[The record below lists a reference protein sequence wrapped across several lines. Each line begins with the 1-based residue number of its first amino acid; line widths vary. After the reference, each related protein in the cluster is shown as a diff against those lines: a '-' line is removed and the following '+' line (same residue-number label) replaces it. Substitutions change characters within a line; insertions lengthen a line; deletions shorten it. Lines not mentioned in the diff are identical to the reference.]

1 MFVPLINL
9 NFLPNSINSFFR
21 FGVPL
26 LKIDDDDEDE
36 SKKLPRSSL
45 FDEDDSD
52 SLVGLKLE
60 SLGSEETTDSN
71 EGIVCKV

>member
-1 MFVPLINL
+1 MDPRMFVPLINF

-21 FGVPL
+21 FGVPP
-26 LKIDDDDEDE
+26 LKVDDEDEDE
-36 SKKLPRSSL
+36 SKKLPSTY
-45 FDEDDSD
+45 DSD

-60 SLGSEETTDSN
+60 SFGSEETTDSN